1 MSDFM
6 RKSFDQPDETQ
17 QFPLVKMDV
26 VNLDNWNAFRY
37 SFEPGWRWTKHE
49 TPSEGS

>member
-1 MSDFM
+1 
-6 RKSFDQPDETQ
+6 
-17 QFPLVKMDV
+17 MDV